1 MKFPVFDLHCDTAL
15 ALLGEDVNQAGS
27 LASNKGH
34 IDLNRAEKLAG
45 YCQCFACFTTPY
57 MEQWHHI
64 TPTLV
69 FEREIATIQREIDKN
84 KKRISIAYTPEEVIA
99 NQEKGKM
106 SAILTI
112 EGPAGFGFDPE
123 LLESMFLAGFRISTL
138 GWNESNPLTGSN
150 QTGGGLTE
158 LGKAYVRQAQSLGIL
173 VDVSHISDEG
183 FWDIMKI
190 TQAPVIASHSN
201 SRALCNHSR
210 NLTDDMFRAIRDS
223 GGVAGINQFADFLG
237 QKPTLDT
244 VCDHIFHF
252 MELDPEGKHIAL
264 GGDLDGCEALAEGF
278 EGVQSYDALADR
290 LIARGLDAATV
301 QNIYWNNAL
310 GVMATALRNNKAI

>member
-1 MKFPVFDLHCDTAL
+1 MKFPGFDLHCDTAL

-84 KKRISIAYTPEEVIA
+84 KKRISIAYTPEDVIA